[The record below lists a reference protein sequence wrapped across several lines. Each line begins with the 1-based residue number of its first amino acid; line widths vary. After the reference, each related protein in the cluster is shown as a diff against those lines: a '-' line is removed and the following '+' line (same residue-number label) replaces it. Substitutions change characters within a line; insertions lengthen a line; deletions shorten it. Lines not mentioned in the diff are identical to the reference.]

1 MDKFWHLVC
10 ANLMSFNFSPLFFL
24 FLCTFFESAVC
35 CRVVCVSLQID
46 MDSLW
51 QHANWSLWSHSTM
64 GVFLVKFSSLSNKNK
79 QSSLL
84 HTKEPLFVKNMSQS
98 CQIWRICFLKLPYLN
113 NGLQQIAKMYQDFL
127 NLSTFLSTY
136 HERLQEQPDIAT
148 MGRHASNAPSNDAC
162 NAPTKILD

>member
-1 MDKFWHLVC
+1 
-10 ANLMSFNFSPLFFL
+10 
-24 FLCTFFESAVC
+24 
-35 CRVVCVSLQID
+35 
-46 MDSLW
+46 
-51 QHANWSLWSHSTM
+51 M

-136 HERLQEQPDIAT
+136 HERLREQPDIAT